1 MPRPHV
7 RAEREGVQCG
17 TRRLRRAGGP
27 TWTRLRRGVPDGR
40 GSEVGDDVGD
50 VELCVEIGDPGH
62 VDAPRNRVV
71 IGELAAEDCIGEP
84 GELGAVGRSHVVRP
98 LAKLVN
104 VWPTAGRWMGPPRA
118 RIARH

>member
-1 MPRPHV
+1 MCNAGLADFGGLADRLG
-7 RAEREGVQCG
+7 RAYVGVF
-17 TRRLRRAGGP
+17 P
-27 TWTRLRRGVPDGR
+27 IGR

-84 GELGAVGRSHVVRP
+84 GELG
-98 LAKLVN
+98 
-104 VWPTAGRWMGPPRA
+104 GRWPQPCRPAAGEVN
-118 RIARH
+118 